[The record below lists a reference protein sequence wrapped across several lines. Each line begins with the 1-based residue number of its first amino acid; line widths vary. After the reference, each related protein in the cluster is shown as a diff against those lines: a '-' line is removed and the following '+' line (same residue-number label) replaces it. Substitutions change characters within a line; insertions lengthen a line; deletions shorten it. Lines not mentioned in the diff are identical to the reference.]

1 MHFIA
6 KTENTTAQYTR
17 YIVSTI
23 TQKLF
28 ELSLIKVY
36 EYLYD
41 IYKIYIKT
49 IYIVH
54 KTINIV
60 HKTK

>member
-1 MHFIA
+1 MKCNLKENIMHFIA

-36 EYLYD
+36 EYLY
-41 IYKIYIKT
+41 I
-49 IYIVH
+49 
-54 KTINIV
+54 
-60 HKTK
+60 